1 MSKLAI
7 RGGRPEAEGL
17 RDLIPPWPPLTDGI
31 RLSLIKA
38 LEGRRWCRLY
48 PGSLCE
54 RFEEEFARFHDAR
67 YGVAVANGTVA
78 LELAFKVLGVT
89 YGDEV
94 IVPAV
99 TFIATASAVTE
110 VGGIPIFADI
120 DPETATISP
129 ESLRATVEERIDRG
143 GRVRGVAVV
152 HYGGYPVD
160 LDAILGVA
168 RDYGLFVVED
178 CAHAHGSEWRG
189 RKVGAIGDMGCF
201 SFQESKSMTAGEGG
215 IVVTDRGDLAEKAR
229 LIHNIGRV
237 VGKPGYIHYILSSNY
252 RMTEL
257 QAAIL
262 LEVLRIYPEQL
273 KLKHD
278 VGEYL
283 ASKLSRIGG
292 VDPLRRDPRITMRGY
307 YYFVIRYDPR
317 EFDGLSKERF
327 IEALRAEGVPVGV
340 GYGMPLYR
348 QPAFTRER
356 LVEAVPGWL
365 VERMPRYEE
374 IYLPGAERF
383 CASEITLPH
392 QVLLA
397 GRDGADLI
405 VAAIEKIKE
414 NVGELIGS

>member
-7 RGGRPEAEGL
+7 KGGRPEAEEL
-17 RDLIPPWPPLTDGI
+17 RKLIPPWPPLNDDI
-31 RLSLIKA
+31 RSSIIRA

-54 RFEEEFARFHDAR
+54 RFEGEFARFHDAK

-78 LELAFKVLGVT
+78 LELAFKTLGVSF
-89 YGDEV
+89 GDEV
-94 IVPAV
+94 VVPAV

-120 DPETATISP
+120 DPETAAISP
-129 ESLRATVEERIDRG
+129 ESLRATVEERIDMG
-143 GRVRGVAVV
+143 KRVKGVAVV

-160 LDAILGVA
+160 LDAILKIA
-168 RDYGLFVVED
+168 SDHGLFVVED
-178 CAHAHGSEWRG
+178 CAHAHGSEWKR

-201 SFQESKSMTAGEGG
+201 SFQETKSMTAGEGG
-215 IVVTDRGDLAEKAR
+215 IVITNRDDLIDKAR

-262 LEVLRIYPEQL
+262 LEVLKIYPEQL
-273 KLKHD
+273 KLKHE

-307 YYFVIRYDPR
+307 YYFVIRYNPA
-317 EFDGLSKERF
+317 EFEGLPKERF
-327 IEALRAEGVPVGV
+327 IEALRAEGVPASI

-356 LVEAVPGWL
+356 LVEAVPREL

-374 IYLPGAERF
+374 MYLPGAESF
-383 CASEITLPH
+383 CKSEIVLPH

-405 VAAIEKIKE
+405 IAAVEKIKE
-414 NVGELIGS
+414 NARELL

>member
-7 RGGRPEAEGL
+7 KGGRPEAEEL
-17 RDLIPPWPPLTDGI
+17 RKLIPPWPPLNDDI
-31 RLSLIKA
+31 RSSVIKA
-38 LEGRRWCRLY
+38 LEGRHWCRLY

-54 RFEEEFARFHDAR
+54 RFEEEFARFHDAK

-78 LELAFKVLGVT
+78 LELAFKTLSVSF
-89 YGDEV
+89 GDEV
-94 IVPAV
+94 VVPAV

-120 DPETATISP
+120 DPATAAISP
-129 ESLRATVEERIDRG
+129 ESLRATVEERIDM
-143 GRVRGVAVV
+143 GRRVKGIAVV

-160 LDAILGVA
+160 LDAVLRIA
-168 RDYGLFVVED
+168 SDQGLFVVED

-201 SFQESKSMTAGEGG
+201 SFQETKSMTAGEGG
-215 IVVTDRGDLAEKAR
+215 IVITNRDDLVDKAR

-257 QAAIL
+257 HAAIL
-262 LEVLRIYPEQL
+262 LEVLKIYPEQL
-273 KLKHD
+273 KLKYD
-278 VGEYL
+278 SGEYL

-292 VDPLRRDPRITMRGY
+292 VDPLKRDPRITMRGY
-307 YYFVIRYDPR
+307 YYFVIRYNPV
-317 EFDGLSKERF
+317 EFEGLSKERF
-327 IEALRAEGVPVGV
+327 IEALRAEGVPASI

-356 LVEAVPGWL
+356 LIESVPREL
-365 VERMPRYEE
+365 IERMPRYEE
-374 IYLPGAERF
+374 MHLPGAEYF
-383 CASEITLPH
+383 CKSEVVLPH

-397 GRDGADLI
+397 GREGADLI

-414 NVGELIGS
+414 NARELL

>member
-1 MSKLAI
+1 MAKLAI
-7 RGGRPEAEGL
+7 KGGRPEAEGL
-17 RDLIPPWPPLTDGI
+17 KKLIPPWPPLDDNI
-31 RLSLIKA
+31 RSSLIKA
-38 LEGRRWCRLY
+38 LENRRWCRLY

-54 RFEEEFARFHDAR
+54 RFEEEFARFHDAK

-78 LELAFKVLGVT
+78 LELAFKTLGVS

-120 DPETATISP
+120 DPETAAISP
-129 ESLRATVEERIDRG
+129 ESVKATIEERIGKG
-143 GRVRGVAVV
+143 GRVKGITVV

-160 LDAILGVA
+160 MDAILKIA
-168 RDYGLFVVED
+168 REYGLFVVED

-201 SFQESKSMTAGEGG
+201 SFQETKSMTAGEGG
-215 IVVTDRGDLAEKAR
+215 IVITNRDDLIDKAR

-237 VGKPGYIHYILSSNY
+237 IGKPGYIHYILSSNY

-262 LEVLRIYPEQL
+262 LEVLKIYPEQL
-273 KLKHD
+273 RFKHET
-278 VGEYL
+278 GEYL
-283 ASKLSRIGG
+283 ASKLSKIGG

-317 EFDGLSKERF
+317 EFRGLPKEKF
-327 IEALRAEGVPVGV
+327 IEALRAEGVPASV

-356 LVEAVPGWL
+356 LIEAVPKEL
-365 VERMPRYEE
+365 VERMPRYED
-374 IYLPGAERF
+374 IYLPGAESF
-383 CASEITLPH
+383 CASEVTLPH

-414 NVGELIGS
+414 NVYELL